1 MNSFNRIVAIVLWVV
16 LLALSIYLA
25 IAPFDVMGQAQQ
37 WLSAS
42 SGTLTGWQEANPTN
56 FIIGQIAFGI
66 AALLFFAMLLWAEL
80 FTGRRRGVRI
90 YTAEGGTA
98 ELDANSVG
106 RRLAWH
112 LDQLAEIV
120 TVVPTVKPR
129 GAAVDIMLEIEAAP
143 DVDIPFKTDEVVLV
157 TREVIETD
165 LGLKL
170 GKLDVRMRCAPFDPE
185 WVE

>member
-1 MNSFNRIVAIVLWVV
+1 MNSINRIVAIVLWMLLLTISI
-16 LLALSIYLA
+16 LLAVI
-25 IAPFDVMGQAQQ
+25 PFQVVGQAEA
-37 WLSAS
+37 WLNTFAA
-42 SGTLTGWQEANPTN
+42 TLLSWQEANSTN
-56 FIIGQIAFGI
+56 FIIGQIAFGV
-66 AALLFFAMLLWAEL
+66 ASLLFFAMLLWAEI
-80 FTGRRRGVRI
+80 FAGRRRGVRI
-90 YTAEGGTA
+90 YTAEGGSA

-129 GAAVDIMLEIEAAP
+129 GAAVDITLEIEAAP

-157 TREVIETD
+157 TREVVETE

-170 GKLDVRMRCAPFDPE
+170 GKLDVRMRCAPFDPD
-185 WVE
+185 WTG